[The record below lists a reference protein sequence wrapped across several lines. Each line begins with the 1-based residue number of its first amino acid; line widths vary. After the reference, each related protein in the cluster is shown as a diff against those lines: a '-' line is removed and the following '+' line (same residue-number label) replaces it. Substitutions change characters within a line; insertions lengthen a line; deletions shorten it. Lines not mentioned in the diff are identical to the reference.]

1 MQYKKLPI
9 FYRTLSSKPLSEKIQ
24 IIEDSSDDFLHLF
37 IGFKHI
43 AEQIFCYLDI
53 QDLAK
58 CRLVS
63 RSWKEFIEDLKHW
76 YISQLKFAYSK
87 PMNFCKADG
96 SFPEIRK
103 LFLDQFP
110 YWKSTFDFYGSK
122 TVKLVNLKKFVYIM
136 INYYQ
141 SEEPTNLC
149 PIFNAILPKLNHEIL
164 TFFHEETPMD
174 FNFVLSP
181 GGGNLLQ
188 FACGLRFYD
197 VVLFL
202 IKGHKRKPVNMNL
215 KLTGTFTRLVDA
227 ESAQVANFPAKK
239 IEVAPLHLATI
250 RLDVN
255 IVQLLLDH
263 ALQLKIDINARTHL
277 GQTPLHYAL
286 MGDKDKWKEVTSM
299 VNLFFTHPV
308 SRKIMDFNA
317 RDTKGNTAFHYACV
331 QGLLPVIKLFLDQ
344 TEELGIDLNAQDIKG
359 KTPLAAA
366 KRNPLKI
373 YEMELIVSYLQYHK
387 LSEINLNV
395 EE

>member
-1 MQYKKLPI
+1 MQYKNLPI
-9 FYRTLSSKPLSEKIQ
+9 FYRTLSSKLLSEKIQ
-24 IIEDSSDDFLHLF
+24 SVSEDSSDDFLHLF
-37 IGFKHI
+37 IRFKHI

-53 QDLAK
+53 QDLAR
-58 CRLVS
+58 CRSVS
-63 RSWKEFIEDLKHW
+63 RSWKEFIDDLKHW
-76 YISQLKFAYSK
+76 YISQLKYAYSR

-96 SFPEIRK
+96 GSVPEIKR

-110 YWKSTFDFYGSK
+110 YWKPTLDFFG
-122 TVKLVNLKKFVYIM
+122 TQTAKLVTLKKFVSIM
-136 INYYQ
+136 INYYR

-149 PIFNAILPKLNHEIL
+149 PIFNAIFPKLNYEIL
-164 TFFHEETPMD
+164 AFFHEETPMD

-202 IKGHKRKPVNMNL
+202 VKGHKRKPLDGNL
-215 KLTGTFTRLVDA
+215 KLTGTFSRLVDA
-227 ESAQVANFPAKK
+227 ESAQVANFPSRK

-263 ALQLKIDINARTHL
+263 ALELKIDINARTHM

-299 VNLFFTHPV
+299 VNLFFTHPA

-317 RDTKGNTAFHYACV
+317 RDTRGNTAFHYACV
-331 QGLLPVIKLFLDQ
+331 QGILPVIKLFLDQ
-344 TEELGIDLNAQDIKG
+344 AEELGISLNALDIKG
-359 KTPLAAA
+359 KTPLEAA

-373 YEMELIVSYLQYHK
+373 YEMELIVTYLEYHK
-387 LSEINLNV
+387 L
-395 EE
+395 